1 MPLQVVGNVLPG
13 KRLNLPRLGIDPCGI
28 RRHRPRRPARTLQDA
43 DIVVPA
49 AGRGR
54 PPRTRGPPHHFGRI
68 RSLGK
73 TKLHCAL
80 LRPARSYFQRL
91 IPPLPIAIAV
101 SAIKMRMPVR
111 TSAAGSS
118 ASDITACEIKSK
130 GGEWM

>member
-1 MPLQVVGNVLPG
+1 M
-13 KRLNLPRLGIDPCGI
+13 
-28 RRHRPRRPARTLQDA
+28 
-43 DIVVPA
+43 
-49 AGRGR
+49 GRS
-54 PPRTRGPPHHFGRI
+54 PRTAADAPVGLLAPYKMLISLFRLRDEGVPRGPGGPPHHFGRI

-91 IPPLPIAIAV
+91 IPLLPIAIAV

-130 GGEWM
+130 GSEWMYDVC